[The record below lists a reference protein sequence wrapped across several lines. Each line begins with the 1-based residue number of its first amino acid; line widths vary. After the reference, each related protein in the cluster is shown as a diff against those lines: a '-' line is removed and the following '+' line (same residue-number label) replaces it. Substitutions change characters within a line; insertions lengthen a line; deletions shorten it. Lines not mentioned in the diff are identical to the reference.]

1 MLTGQRIAEFLGRG
15 DDTALATLA
24 GHHLPVVTA
33 FVRAYTRGN
42 GFYTDNDPNDDLEA
56 VLTTATARL
65 VVNPDQA
72 RRIQVDDFSQTFATL
87 DGFTLPELAVL
98 NMYRKRAL

>member
-15 DDTALATLA
+15 DDTELATLA

-42 GFYTDNDPNDDLEA
+42 GFYGFDEPNEDLEA

>member
-15 DDTALATLA
+15 DDTELAKLA
-24 GHHLPVVTA
+24 GQHLPVVAA

-42 GFYTDNDPNDDLEA
+42 GFYHVDEPNEDLEA

>member
-15 DDTALATLA
+15 DDTELAKLA
-24 GHHLPVVTA
+24 GQHLPVVTA

-42 GFYTDNDPNDDLEA
+42 GFYGFDEPNEDLEA

-87 DGFTLPELAVL
+87 DGFTQPEVAVL
-98 NMYRKRAL
+98 NRYRRRAL

>member
-15 DDTALATLA
+15 DDTELATLA

-42 GFYTDNDPNDDLEA
+42 GFYVLDEPEAALSPHFQLVEHDGAGFGHGDGRRRDHSVNRVELCRGEA
-56 VLTTATARL
+56 VLR
-65 VVNPDQA
+65 
-72 RRIQVDDFSQTFATL
+72 
-87 DGFTLPELAVL
+87 
-98 NMYRKRAL
+98 